1 MRDLARL
8 AAAVCALLV
17 LLRDHAIAGDAP
29 ALWQASWLC
38 AAVVLAGLTLFRD
51 GFATASGVAL
61 GAHYLLALNYGDV
74 AADLGA
80 PVVAGLIVLHLDL
93 LDLALSVP
101 RERAVD
107 PAFLRSRLRHAAF
120 VFGLGV
126 VAGAAAVL
134 VATVDWPSSTLTRAI
149 GVAGVALAVAIP
161 LGMLRARR

>member
-8 AAAVCALLV
+8 GAALCAVLV
-17 LLRDHAIAGDAP
+17 LLRDHAIAPGTP
-29 ALWQASWLC
+29 ALWQATYLC
-38 AAVVLAGLTLFRD
+38 AAVVVAGLSLFRD

-61 GAHYLLALNYGDV
+61 GGHYLLALNYGDV
-74 AADLGA
+74 TADLGA
-80 PVVAGLIVLHLDL
+80 PIVAGLVVLHLDL

-101 RERAVD
+101 RERAID

-126 VAGAAAVL
+126 VAGSVAVL

-149 GVAGVALAVAIP
+149 GVAGVALAVVIP